1 MGKGLL
7 QNGILNM
14 ARGPKKH
21 LKRIRTPKS
30 WMLDKLTGVYAPRPR
45 TGPHKL
51 RECLPLQLVLRNR
64 LKYAL
69 TGREC
74 DVILGDKDNQ
84 VKGDNKVRRDKK
96 FPVGL
101 MDVVSIPK
109 TGDNY
114 RMLYDVKGRF
124 TLTKVSEKESNVKL
138 CKVKRRTMGPN
149 KVPYVVTHDAR
160 MIRFPN
166 PDISAFDTLKVNLT
180 TGAVEQVLKLDTGKN
195 VLVTG
200 GANRGRV
207 GQIVNRTRLQGA
219 FDMIAVKD
227 KNGNSFNTRIDN
239 CFVIGD
245 KDKSLITLPRDQGL
259 KKTVIEQQEAA
270 YLE

>member
-1 MGKGLL
+1 MG
-7 QNGILNM
+7 
-14 ARGPKKH
+14 RGPKKH

-51 RECLPLQLVLRNR
+51 RECLPMQLVLRNR

-69 TGREC
+69 SGTEC
-74 DVILGDKDNQ
+74 DKILGDKDNE
-84 VKGDNKVRRDKK
+84 VKVDNKVRRDKK
-96 FPVGL
+96 YPVGL

-109 TGDNY
+109 TKDNY

-124 TLTKVSEKESNVKL
+124 ALTKIKEKEAGFKL
-138 CKVKRRTMGPN
+138 CKVKRRVMGHN
-149 KVPYVVTHDAR
+149 KVPYLVTHDAR
-160 MIRFPN
+160 CLRYPN
-166 PDISAFDTLKVNLT
+166 PAITVFDTVKVNLT
-180 TGAVEQVLKLDTGKN
+180 TGAVDDIIPLAIGNN

-207 GQIVNRTRLQGA
+207 GIISNRTRLQGA

-227 KNGNSFNTRIDN
+227 ASGHSFNTRIDN
-239 CFVIGD
+239 CFVIG
-245 KDKSLITLPRDQGL
+245 KGESSAITLPRDKGL
-259 KKTVIEQQEAA
+259 KRTILEEQE
-270 YLE
+270 EKFP

>member
-1 MGKGLL
+1 
-7 QNGILNM
+7 M

-74 DVILGDKDNQ
+74 DVILGEKDNA
-84 VKGDNKVRRDKK
+84 VKIDNKIRRDKK
-96 FPVGL
+96 YPVGL

-109 TGDNY
+109 CGDY
-114 RMLYDVKGRF
+114 FRMLYDVKGRF
-124 TLTKVSEKESNVKL
+124 TLVKLKEKEAGFKL
-138 CKVKRRTMGPN
+138 CKIKRRTMGPN
-149 KVPYVVTHDAR
+149 KIPYVVTHDAR

-166 PDISAFDTLKVNLT
+166 PDISAFDTVKLNLNT
-180 TGAVEQVLKLDTGKN
+180 NQIEEVLKLEVGKN

-207 GQIVNRTRLQGA
+207 GTIVNRTWLQGA

-227 KNGNSFNTRIDN
+227 KVGNSFNTRIDN

-245 KDKSLITLPRDQGL
+245 KEKSLISLPRDQGL
-259 KKTVIEQQEAA
+259 KKHIIDEQEQKFG
-270 YLE
+270 YMD

>member
-1 MGKGLL
+1 
-7 QNGILNM
+7 M

-51 RECLPLQLVLRNR
+51 RECLPLQLVLRNK

-74 DVILGDKDNQ
+74 DVILGDKDNA
-84 VKGDNKVRRDKK
+84 VKIDNKVRRDKK

-101 MDVVSIPK
+101 MDVISIPK
-109 TGDNY
+109 TGDHY
-114 RMLYDVKGRF
+114 RMMYDVKGRF
-124 TLTKVSEKESNVKL
+124 TLVKIKEKESMVKL
-138 CKVKRRTMGPN
+138 CKIKRRTMGPN
-149 KVPYVVTHDAR
+149 KIPYIVTHDSR
-160 MIRFPN
+160 CIRFPA
-166 PDISAFDTLKVNLT
+166 PDYAAFDTVRINLAT
-180 TGAVEQVLKLDTGKN
+180 NQIEDVLKLEVGKN

-207 GQIVNRTRLQGA
+207 GTIVNRTRLQGA

-227 KNGNSFNTRIDN
+227 KTGHSFNTRIDN

-245 KDKSLITLPRDQGL
+245 KEKSTITLPKGQGL
-259 KKTVIEQQEAA
+259 KQNIIENQEELFG
-270 YLE
+270 YMD

>member
-1 MGKGLL
+1 
-7 QNGILNM
+7 M

-45 TGPHKL
+45 QGPHKL

-69 TGREC
+69 TGKEC
-74 DVILGDKDNQ
+74 DIILNDKDNA
-84 VKGDNKVRRDKK
+84 VKIDNKVRRDKK
-96 FPVGL
+96 YPIGL
-101 MDVVSIPK
+101 MDVLSIPK

-114 RMLYDVKGRF
+114 RVLYDIKGRF
-124 TLTKVSEKESNVKL
+124 TLVKLKEKEAAFKL
-138 CKVKRRTMGPN
+138 CKVKRRVMGQN
-149 KVPYVVTHDAR
+149 KIPYLVTHDAR
-160 MIRFPN
+160 CLRFPD
-166 PDISAFDTLKVNLT
+166 PEISAFDTVKYNVIS
-180 TGAVEQVLKLDTGKN
+180 GKIEEVLKLDVGKT

-207 GQIVNRTRLQGA
+207 GIIANRTRLQGA

-227 KNGNSFNTRIDN
+227 KSGNSFNTRIDN

-245 KDKSLITLPRDQGL
+245 KDKATITLPKDKGL
-259 KKTVIEQQEAA
+259 KKDIIEEQEAKFG
-270 YLE
+270 YMD

>member
-7 QNGILNM
+7 QNRILNM

-84 VKGDNKVRRDKK
+84 VKVDNKVRRDKK

-101 MDVVSIPK
+101 MDTVSIPK
-109 TGDNY
+109 TGDYY
-114 RMLYDVKGRF
+114 RICTMLREDSPLLRS
-124 TLTKVSEKESNVKL
+124 TKRKPITNFVRLREEL
-138 CKVKRRTMGPN
+138 W
-149 KVPYVVTHDAR
+149 VPTKFH
-160 MIRFPN
+160 
-166 PDISAFDTLKVNLT
+166 T
-180 TGAVEQVLKLDTGKN
+180 
-195 VLVTG
+195 
-200 GANRGRV
+200 
-207 GQIVNRTRLQGA
+207 
-219 FDMIAVKD
+219 
-227 KNGNSFNTRIDN
+227 
-239 CFVIGD
+239 
-245 KDKSLITLPRDQGL
+245 SL
-259 KKTVIEQQEAA
+259 
-270 YLE
+270 

>member
-1 MGKGLL
+1 
-7 QNGILNM
+7 M

-69 TGREC
+69 TGTEC
-74 DVILGDKDNQ
+74 DIILGDKDNQ
-84 VKGDNKVRRDKK
+84 VKIDNKVRRDKK

-101 MDVVSIPK
+101 MDTISIPK
-109 TGDNY
+109 TGDYY

-124 TLTKVSEKESNVKL
+124 ALTKINQKEADFKL

-149 KVPYVVTHDAR
+149 KIPYVITHDAR

-166 PDISAFDTLKVNLT
+166 PDISNFDTLKVNT
-180 TGAVEQVLKLDTGKN
+180 QTGAVEQILKLDTGKN

-227 KNGNSFNTRIDN
+227 KSGNSFNTRIDN

-259 KKTVIEQQEAA
+259 KKTVIEEQEAGF
-270 YLE
+270 LD

>member
-1 MGKGLL
+1 
-7 QNGILNM
+7 
-14 ARGPKKH
+14 

-69 TGREC
+69 SGREC
-74 DVILGDKDNQ
+74 DMLLGDKDNQ
-84 VKGDNKVRRDKK
+84 VKVDNKVRRDKK

-101 MDVVSIPK
+101 MDVVTIPK
-109 TGDNY
+109 TKDAF

-124 TLTKVSEKESNVKL
+124 CLTKIKDAEANFKL
-138 CKVKRRTMGPN
+138 CKVKRRVMGQN
-149 KVPYVVTHDAR
+149 KIPYLVTHDAR
-160 MIRFPN
+160 CLRY
-166 PDISAFDTLKVNLT
+166 PDPAITINDVVKINLT
-180 TGAVEQVLKLDTGKN
+180 TGAVEATFPLEIGNN

-207 GQIVNRTRLQGA
+207 GTISNRTRLQGA

-227 KNGNSFNTRIDN
+227 KSGHSFNTRIDN
-239 CFVIGD
+239 CFVIG
-245 KDKSLITLPRDQGL
+245 KGELSSITLPKDKGL
-259 KKTVIEQQEAA
+259 KRDILEVQEEKLGA
-270 YLE
+270 

>member
-1 MGKGLL
+1 
-7 QNGILNM
+7 M

-45 TGPHKL
+45 QGPHKL

-74 DVILGDKDNQ
+74 DIILNDKDNA
-84 VKGDNKVRRDKK
+84 VKIDNKVRRDKK
-96 FPVGL
+96 YPIGL
-101 MDVVSIPK
+101 MDVLSIPK

-114 RMLYDVKGRF
+114 RVLYDVKGRF
-124 TLTKVSEKESNVKL
+124 TLVKLKEKEAAFKL
-138 CKVKRRTMGPN
+138 CKVKRRVMGQN
-149 KVPYVVTHDAR
+149 KIPYLVTHDAR
-160 MIRFPN
+160 CLRFPD
-166 PDISAFDTLKVNLT
+166 PEISAFDTVKYNVISGKV
-180 TGAVEQVLKLDTGKN
+180 EDVLKLDVGKT

-207 GQIVNRTRLQGA
+207 GIIANRTRLQGA

-227 KNGNSFNTRIDN
+227 KHGNSFNTRIDN

-245 KDKSLITLPRDQGL
+245 KDKAAITLPKDQGL
-259 KKTVIEQQEAA
+259 KKDIIEEQELKFG
-270 YLE
+270 YMD

>member
-1 MGKGLL
+1 
-7 QNGILNM
+7 M

-45 TGPHKL
+45 QGPHKL
-51 RECLPLQLVLRNR
+51 RECLPLQLILRNR

-74 DVILGDKDNQ
+74 DIILNDKENA
-84 VKGDNKVRRDKK
+84 VKIDNKVRRDKK

-101 MDVVSIPK
+101 MDVISIPK
-109 TGDNY
+109 TGENF
-114 RMLYDVKGRF
+114 RLLYDVKGRF
-124 TLTKVSEKESNVKL
+124 TMVKLKEKEAEFKL
-138 CKVKRRTMGPN
+138 CKVKRRVMGQN
-149 KVPYVVTHDAR
+149 KIPYLVTHDAR
-160 MIRFPN
+160 CLRFPH
-166 PDISAFDTLKVNLT
+166 PDICIFDTVKIDLK
-180 TGAVEQVLKLDTGKN
+180 TGEVKETLKLEVGNN

-207 GQIVNRTRLQGA
+207 GTISNRTRLQGA

-239 CFVIGD
+239 CFIIGKGENSVICLP
-245 KDKSLITLPRDQGL
+245 KDKGIKRTILE
-259 KKTVIEQQEAA
+259 EQEQKMNA
-270 YLE
+270 